1 MFLFLPCTRFDF
13 CNRRT
18 TYVAGLVHQMLNTGS
33 FNVEHKIRQLNML
46 NSAEHVGLYSG

>member
-18 TYVAGLVHQMLNTGS
+18 TYVAGLVQQMLNAVS
-33 FNVEHKIRQLNML
+33 LNVEHQIRLLNML
-46 NSAEHVGLYSG
+46 NSVEHVGLYSG

>member
-18 TYVAGLVHQMLNTGS
+18 TYVAGLVHQMLNTVS
-33 FNVEHKIRQLNML
+33 FNVEHQIRQLNML
-46 NSAEHVGLYSG
+46 NPAEHVGLYSG